1 MAVGV
6 VVHKALIWRFG
17 QNKFMYVVVVN
28 AAEITF
34 LYTSKKKKNTKQLL
48 QNETE
53 IYNCNMHLKLVSKPK
68 SLSKIFICF

>member
-17 QNKFMYVVVVN
+17 QNKFMYVVVN

-34 LYTSKKKKNTKQLL
+34 LYTSKKKKKHQTII
-48 QNETE
+48 TE
-53 IYNCNMHLKLVSKPK
+53 
-68 SLSKIFICF
+68 

>member
-17 QNKFMYVVVVN
+17 QNKFMYVVVN

-34 LYTSKKKKNTKQLL
+34 LYMNKKTKQILE
-48 QNETE
+48 NETE
-53 IYNCNMHLKLVSKPK
+53 IAC
-68 SLSKIFICF
+68 I